1 MSVRGVR
8 GAIDASEDRPE
19 EILRATRELL
29 TAILEANPT
38 LRSEDIASAIFTSTD
53 DLKSAYPARAARE
66 MGWNSVPMICSQEI
80 PVPGGLPC
88 CIRVLLH
95 WNTDLDQ
102 GSVQHVYLGKAA
114 GLRPDLTGKKDH
126 KLC

>member
-8 GAIDASEDRPE
+8 GAIDASEDRPD

-53 DLKSAYPARAARE
+53 DLKISIPSVGCTRNGLELCPDDLQPGDSSAWRPAVLHQGAAALE
-66 MGWNSVPMICSQEI
+66 
-80 PVPGGLPC
+80 
-88 CIRVLLH
+88 H
-95 WNTDLDQ
+95 
-102 GSVQHVYLGKAA
+102 
-114 GLRPDLTGKKDH
+114 
-126 KLC
+126 

>member
-38 LRSEDIASAIFTSTD
+38 LRSEDIASAIFTST
-53 DLKSAYPARAARE
+53 K
-66 MGWNSVPMICSQEI
+66 W
-80 PVPGGLPC
+80 
-88 CIRVLLH
+88 
-95 WNTDLDQ
+95 
-102 GSVQHVYLGKAA
+102 A
-114 GLRPDLTGKKDH
+114 GTLSR
-126 KLC
+126 